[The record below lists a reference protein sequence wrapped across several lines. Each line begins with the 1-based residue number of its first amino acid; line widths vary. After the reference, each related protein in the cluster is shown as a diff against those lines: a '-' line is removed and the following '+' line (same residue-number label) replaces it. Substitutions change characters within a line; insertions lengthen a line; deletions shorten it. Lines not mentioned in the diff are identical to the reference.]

1 MTLVWSWSKCDDTP
15 PRPSSL
21 VVLMF
26 YFVVDIGERREEEG
40 GGRRGEWRR
49 SKRCLSFIFFPFFLH
64 LMLRHIYAPLLKACY
79 SSEWSILSEKSTWR
93 VLCYAPLVSL
103 DWRERGGRRLQ
114 VDAYLVNRA
123 GRDDVD
129 IYPFQAQ

>member
-1 MTLVWSWSKCDDTP
+1 MEKEQEMSI
-15 PRPSSL
+15 
-21 VVLMF
+21 F
-26 YFVVDIGERREEEG
+26 YFI
-40 GGRRGEWRR
+40 
-49 SKRCLSFIFFPFFLH
+49 FPFFLH

-103 DWRERGGRRLQ
+103 DWRERGGGRLQ